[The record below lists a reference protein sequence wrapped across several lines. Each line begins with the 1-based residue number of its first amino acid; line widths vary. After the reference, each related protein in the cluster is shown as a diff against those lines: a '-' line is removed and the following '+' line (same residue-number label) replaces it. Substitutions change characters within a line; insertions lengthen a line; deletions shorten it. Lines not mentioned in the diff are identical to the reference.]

1 MKTITTTL
9 VTTLLLLMAFATQA
23 DVPLADNSKILGK
36 WKVNAEALGIDKQKK
51 MLNVRWEFLPN
62 GVLKT
67 VGEDTLGRTSEMDID
82 VKYSVE
88 SGVIKKQV
96 SPGREKYE
104 DCAVVELEGSSMIL
118 KCKGLYLFMTRK

>member
-9 VTTLLLLMAFATQA
+9 VSMLLVLMAFATQA
-23 DVPLADNSKILGK
+23 DVTLADNSKILGK
-36 WKVNAEALGIDKQKK
+36 WKVNAESLGIDKEKK
-51 MLNVRWEFLPN
+51 ILNVRWEFLPN

-82 VKYSVE
+82 VKYSVDG
-88 SGVIKKQV
+88 GVIKKQV

-104 DCAVVELEGSSMIL
+104 DCAVIEMEGSSMIL

>member
-1 MKTITTTL
+1 MKTITTILISAVLGL
-9 VTTLLLLMAFATQA
+9 VAVAAQA
-23 DVPLADNSKILGK
+23 DVALPDNAKILGK
-36 WKVNAEALGIDKQKK
+36 WKGTAEALGLDKQKK
-51 MLNVRWEFLPN
+51 NLNVSWEFMKN

-67 VGEDTLGRTSEMDID
+67 VAEDTLGRTSEMDID

-88 SGVIKKQV
+88 NGVIKKQV

-104 DCAVVELEGSSMIL
+104 DCAVVEMEGSSMVL

>member
-9 VTTLLLLMAFATQA
+9 VSMLLTLMTFSAQA
-23 DVPLADNSKILGK
+23 DVTLADNSKILGK

-51 MLNVRWEFLPN
+51 ILNVRWEFLPN

-67 VGEDTLGRTSEMDID
+67 VAEDTLGRTSEMDID

-88 SGVIKKQV
+88 NGLIKKQV
-96 SPGREKYE
+96 SPGREKFE
-104 DCAVVELEGSSMIL
+104 DCAVIELEGSSMIL